1 MPEGIEYD
9 LNGEP
14 HRLLQFHF
22 HAPSEHS
29 LGGRHAAMEAHL
41 VHRNLATGAFTV
53 VAVLMEPGST
63 WLPNPCLAIA
73 LLSAPAV
80 VGVAAPLCA
89 PISLRSLLPRPRG
102 SDGRRPYAS
111 YG

>member
-1 MPEGIEYD
+1 M
-9 LNGEP
+9 
-14 HRLLQFHF
+14 
-22 HAPSEHS
+22 
-29 LGGRHAAMEAHL
+29 
-41 VHRNLATGAFTV
+41 HRNLATGAFTV